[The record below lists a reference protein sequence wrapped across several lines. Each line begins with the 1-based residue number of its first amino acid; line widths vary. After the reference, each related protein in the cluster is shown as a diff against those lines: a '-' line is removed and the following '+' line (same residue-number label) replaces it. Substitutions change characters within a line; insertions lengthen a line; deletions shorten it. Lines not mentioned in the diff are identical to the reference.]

1 MSGQQKNPLLQ
12 SNYSVKLD
20 TKSSLLSTSTA
31 IISNPP
37 KTQEKGSA
45 KGPHVTHRLSRE
57 LSNKPK
63 TVSTPSVKLLGT
75 TPKLSDKYAISTN
88 LNEKT
93 TAGKISAQTKA
104 RPKIETLSKSA
115 KPVALKSTNLQ
126 TKSLLLSATKSGL
139 LTKKKP
145 TTPPLTLSLKSSPRP
160 SPHLSTTSSKDIGK
174 YSTSLLSSS
183 HSAPSAVTSL
193 KSSHIKATQPVGKT
207 THSLVKSRSDA
218 PAKQKHS
225 HRQGA
230 AGRDD
235 TDDAAAPHY
244 DLKLETTRSEKED
257 EAETFVPPE
266 LDPSINEP
274 PLPTINVVQVRTQYY
289 KHWNF
294 WGGLST
300 AKFITKYVVKN
311 LRNFRLTCCS
321 TSQFPMFS
329 LLTYKFVL
337 TYLSLHLHR

>member
-12 SNYSVKLD
+12 SNYSVKLG
-20 TKSSLLSTSTA
+20 TKSSLLSTSTT
-31 IISNPP
+31 IISKPP
-37 KTQEKGSA
+37 KIQEE

-57 LSNKPK
+57 SNKPK

-75 TPKLSDKYAISTN
+75 TPKLSDKYAISR
-88 LNEKT
+88 NEKT
-93 TAGKISAQTKA
+93 TAGKISAQTTE

-139 LTKKKP
+139 LTTKKP
-145 TTPPLTLSLKSSPRP
+145 TTPPLTSSLKSSPRP
-160 SPHLSTTSSKDIGK
+160 SSHLSSKDIGK
-174 YSTSLLSSS
+174 YSTGLLSSS
-183 HSAPSAVTSL
+183 HSAPSGVTSL
-193 KSSHIKATQPVGKT
+193 KSSHIKATRPVGKT
-207 THSLVKSRSDA
+207 THSLVKSGSDA
-218 PAKQKHS
+218 PSKQKHS

-244 DLKLETTRSEKED
+244 DLKLETTRSDKED

-274 PLPTINVVQVRTQYY
+274 PLPTINVVQVNAQYY
-289 KHWNF
+289 KHCNF
-294 WGGLST
+294 CGELRQFIHC
-300 AKFITKYVVKN
+300 KFITKYIEKIHKI
-311 LRNFRLTCCS
+311 LQHLTISYVSKC
-321 TSQFPMFS
+321 
-329 LLTYKFVL
+329 
-337 TYLSLHLHR
+337 